1 MSKKQSAKG
10 TVKFNFT
17 MPTMLHNRFKERAEA
32 TNTPMSV
39 ILNQLISDY
48 VNHVDRIQIHDL
60 EERVAKLEKD
70 IESVRE
76 ADETGWKYSG
86 SIRLDENLNVVRK

>member
-1 MSKKQSAKG
+1 MRRTKNRG

-60 EERVAKLEKD
+60 EERVAKLEKEMAM
-70 IESVRE
+70 IKEEEE
-76 ADETGWKYSG
+76 AVKAEAF
-86 SIRLDENLNVVRK
+86 RRR